1 MARVGRPTREDVL
14 DKYEM
19 MGVVGEGSYGTV
31 HKARN
36 KESGQ
41 IVAIKKFLEEDS
53 NSFKIAKRELRAL
66 RQLRHENL
74 VNMLEHARRRRRL
87 FIIFEYVDGT
97 RQQKTQY
104 VRVRGETKIN
114 HVGGLIQKVVTNIEN
129 DADKPKE
136 NWTEY
141 ELWWPS
147 QRKWLLKHHWMLEK
161 YNIQAD
167 TELEFTKRNKSL
179 FVELPNRKTL
189 KVKANFSI
197 DVLSVVRD
205 ICYLCEIRYHTE
217 MSLVKTGQQIR
228 DGALDSAQSPT
239 IELKNTQETY
249 GTMRAPA
256 RHGSKNEK
264 LSSGT
269 VLENTSDEDYKK
281 LSAPSQ
287 KLDTETVQAAPK
299 DLRQRAEET
308 SRYLDSLKSLMEQG
322 IQENSL
328 VKLRFKYYSFSGL
341 SEKSDVFRIHQMY
354 EQLKYTV
361 LTDDTPVSEDQAL
374 TLGAIQYFIDE
385 FKGPDSK
392 QAARHGSLENEPLST
407 SDDMIK
413 AMLLA
418 LEQDLEGSSHQ
429 KQKQEKTSNS
439 DSGLA
444 TKKTELCAF
453 KSREDAFNRK
463 KEAFKIDIPRA
474 ELTSDVSIKE
484 KKFIVKIKP
493 HTSDEIWLKF
503 ETDHDY
509 CKWFAALKLGCK
521 GQTMASPNYSLEIN
535 NLKEVIKIQTP
546 SSLQR
551 PVTLRDHP
559 NFDPKYYVPRRL
571 LRKLGPDAIT
581 QHILSQQ
588 DSISKTVK
596 NCSTTAK
603 RYYINTWQHIE
614 DAGWA
619 YFNVTFRKDSKKAT
633 YLALSSEKIM
643 KLDDSGK
650 VIISWWLQNLKEWKI
665 NWYADP
671 KHVTLLFDSGNQ
683 TEKNGED
690 SNAIAF
696 FIPSERNPTG
706 NRKTQ
711 EYEQRRKLQVVHE
724 YIGGYM
730 FHYKNKTSE
739 ADRAESEQTLRSI
752 LEVSTPWHN

>member
-1 MARVGRPTREDVL
+1 MTETKYQITTQIRGT
-14 DKYEM
+14 DKKQNIDADSSWTIKVTLK
-19 MGVVGEGSYGTV
+19 GDDDNILGE
-31 HKARN
+31 K
-36 KESGQ
+36 
-41 IVAIKKFLEEDS
+41 
-53 NSFKIAKRELRAL
+53 
-66 RQLRHENL
+66 
-74 VNMLEHARRRRRL
+74 
-87 FIIFEYVDGT
+87 
-97 RQQKTQY
+97 QKTQY
-104 VRVRGETKIN
+104 VRVRGNTEIN
-114 HVGGLIQKVVTNIEN
+114 HVGGLIQKVVTNIEHN
-129 DADKPKE
+129 AEKTKE

-179 FVELPNRKTL
+179 YVELPNQKII

-205 ICYLCEIRYHTE
+205 ICYLCEIRFHTE
-217 MSLVKTGQQIR
+217 MSLMITGRQIR
-228 DGALDSAQSPT
+228 NGALESAQSPT

-269 VLENTSDEDYKK
+269 VLEHTSDEDYKK
-281 LSAPSQ
+281 LSAPSP
-287 KLDTETVQAAPK
+287 KLDVEAVQAAPK
-299 DLRQRAEET
+299 DLHQRAEHT
-308 SRYLDSLKSLMEQG
+308 SRFLDSLKSLMEQD
-322 IQENSL
+322 IKENSF
-328 VKLRFKYYSFSGL
+328 VKLQFKYYSFSSL

-361 LTDDTPVSEDQAL
+361 LTDDTIVSEDQAM
-374 TLGAIQYFIDE
+374 TLGAIQYFIDG
-385 FKGPDSK
+385 FKGPDSR
-392 QAARHGSLENEPLST
+392 QAARNGSFDNEQVST
-407 SDDMIK
+407 SDDIA

-429 KQKQEKTSNS
+429 KHQQEYDETPTLQSANLKIAFPSRLLQKNFKQRFWIGYEGTRLS
-439 DSGLA
+439 
-444 TKKTELCAF
+444 AF
-453 KSREDAFNRK
+453 KSQEDAFNK
-463 KEAFKIDIPRA
+463 KKVAFAIDIPRA

-493 HTSDEIWLKF
+493 HVSDEIWLKF
-503 ETDHDY
+503 ETEHKY
-509 CKWFAALKLGCK
+509 CEWFAALKLGCK
-521 GQTMASPNYSLEIN
+521 GQTMASPNYSHEIN
-535 NLKEVIKIQTP
+535 NLQEVIKIQTP
-546 SSLQR
+546 SNIQKSID
-551 PVTLRDHP
+551 PRDHP
-559 NFDPKYYVPRRL
+559 DFEAKHYVPRRL
-571 LRKLGPDAIT
+571 LRKLGAQHVT

-588 DSISKTVK
+588 NLIAETVK

-614 DAGWA
+614 EAGWA
-619 YFNVTFRKDSKKAT
+619 YFHVTFNKDSKKAT

-671 KHVTLLFDSGNQ
+671 KHVTLVFDSDNHLD
-683 TEKNGED
+683 KNASED
-690 SNAIAF
+690 KTIAF
-696 FIPSERNPTG
+696 FIPSARNASG
-706 NRKTQ
+706 SKQQR
-711 EYEQRRKLQVVHE
+711 ELEQRRKLQVVHE